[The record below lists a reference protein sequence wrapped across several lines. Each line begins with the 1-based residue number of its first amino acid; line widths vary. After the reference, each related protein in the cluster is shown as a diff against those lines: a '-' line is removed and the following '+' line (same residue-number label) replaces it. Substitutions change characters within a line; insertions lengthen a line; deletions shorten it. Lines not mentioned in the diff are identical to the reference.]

1 MNALIRRGLE
11 ERAAEGRP
19 IRVALAGAGRFGT
32 SIAAQ
37 ISQIEGLRLVAVADP
52 NAPNGEQA
60 LRASGWSDEQWAQAD
75 SPGAATRVA
84 ATGQAVLAPDAE
96 AAAAVEHDVFVDAT
110 GIPEIAATNALRA
123 MRDGRHVVMVTVEAD
138 ITCGWALA
146 QEARR
151 QGVVYSL
158 TAGDQPGCIMEM
170 FDWATSLG
178 LRVVAAGRG
187 TDRSASDR
195 TGSKA
200 DVFSGR
206 GHSAEVV
213 ERRRLNAQMYNSFR
227 DGTKAQIEMCAV
239 SNMTGLPPDVRGM
252 HEPSASVD
260 ELADL
265 FALEE
270 DGGLLSQ
277 EGVVELSNSF
287 GPDGESKVEGAIPY
301 GVWIVVTSDEPLV
314 REDLVLYHLPVS
326 KDQRR
331 GTLYRAN
338 HLCGVET
345 PWTIAQAALL
355 GVGTGTSLD
364 EPTSEVLTVAK
375 RDLRP
380 GDVLDGSGGEN
391 VYGLVDRA
399 EVVAS
404 EGLLPLGLSFG
415 VPVNR
420 PIKAHEPVP
429 AEAVEV
435 PRDTVIGRLRSGVG
449 A

>member
-195 TGSKA
+195 TA
-200 DVFSGR
+200 
-206 GHSAEVV
+206 A
-213 ERRRLNAQMYNSFR
+213 RRTSSRAA
-227 DGTKAQIEMCAV
+227 GTRPRW
-239 SNMTGLPPDVRGM
+239 S
-252 HEPSASVD
+252 S
-260 ELADL
+260 
-265 FALEE
+265 
-270 DGGLLSQ
+270 DGG
-277 EGVVELSNSF
+277 
-287 GPDGESKVEGAIPY
+287 
-301 GVWIVVTSDEPLV
+301 
-314 REDLVLYHLPVS
+314 
-326 KDQRR
+326 
-331 GTLYRAN
+331 
-338 HLCGVET
+338 
-345 PWTIAQAALL
+345 
-355 GVGTGTSLD
+355 
-364 EPTSEVLTVAK
+364 
-375 RDLRP
+375 
-380 GDVLDGSGGEN
+380 
-391 VYGLVDRA
+391 
-399 EVVAS
+399 
-404 EGLLPLGLSFG
+404 
-415 VPVNR
+415 
-420 PIKAHEPVP
+420 
-429 AEAVEV
+429 
-435 PRDTVIGRLRSGVG
+435 
-449 A
+449 